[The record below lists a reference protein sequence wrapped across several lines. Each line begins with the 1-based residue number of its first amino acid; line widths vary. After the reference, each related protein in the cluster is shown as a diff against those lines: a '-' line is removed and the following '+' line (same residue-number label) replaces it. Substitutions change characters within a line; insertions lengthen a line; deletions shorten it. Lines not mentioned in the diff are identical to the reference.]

1 MARPKAF
8 AEQDALHAAMETFW
22 RKGYHHT
29 SMQDLVDSMGINRA
43 SLYDTFTDKHTLYLN
58 ALERYRDLNCADMA
72 DAVAGADTARA
83 KIHAIFDR
91 AIAETLEDKE
101 HKGCFMTNATLEM
114 LPHYA
119 DVQVIV
125 ADNFT
130 HLDSTFRQLL
140 NEGITAGE
148 FNASLDVDQLVP
160 FLMSQLSGIRVL
172 GKAIPDGPMLNQV
185 VDMALTILR

>member
-72 DAVAGADTARA
+72 EATSGATTAQA
-83 KIHAIFDR
+83 KIRAIFDK
-91 AIAETLEDKE
+91 AIAETLDDQE

-114 LPHYA
+114 LPHYE
-119 DVQVIV
+119 DVKAIV
-125 ADNFT
+125 ADNFVQ
-130 HLDSTFRQLL
+130 LDATFRQILS
-140 NEGITAGE
+140 AGVAGGE
-148 FNASLDVDQLVP
+148 LSADLSPDRVVP

-172 GKAIPDGPMLNQV
+172 GKAIPNGTMLNQV
-185 VDMALTILR
+185 VDLALSVLH

>member
-29 SMQDLVDSMGINRA
+29 SMQDLVESMGINRA

-58 ALERYRDLNCADMA
+58 ALERYRDLNYADMA
-72 DAVAGADTARA
+72 EAMAGASTAQA
-83 KIHAIFDR
+83 KVRAIFDR
-91 AIAETLEDKE
+91 AIAETSDDQE

-119 DVQVIV
+119 DVQTVV
-125 ADNFT
+125 TGNFEQ
-130 HLDSTFRQLL
+130 LDTIFRQLI
-140 NEGITAGE
+140 NAGIATGE
-148 FNASLDVDQLVP
+148 FSTIQSVDEVVS

-172 GKAIPDGPMLNQV
+172 GKAIPNGPMLNQV
-185 VDMALTILR
+185 VETALAVLK

>member
-72 DAVAGADTARA
+72 EAIAGANTAQAR
-83 KIHAIFDR
+83 IRAIFDR
-91 AIAETLEDKE
+91 AIAETLDDQE

-119 DVQVIV
+119 DVKTIV
-125 ADNFT
+125 ADNYSQ
-130 HLDSTFRQLL
+130 LDATFRQLL
-140 NEGITAGE
+140 ETGISTGE
-148 FNASLDVDQLVP
+148 FKAELVSNQVVP

-172 GKAIPDGPMLNQV
+172 GKANPDANLLHQV
-185 VDMALTILR
+185 VTLALSVLT

>member
-72 DAVAGADTARA
+72 EAIAGANTAHAR
-83 KIHAIFDR
+83 IRAIFDR
-91 AIAETLEDKE
+91 AIAETLDDRE

-119 DVQVIV
+119 DIKAIV
-125 ADNFT
+125 AANFT
-130 HLDSTFRQLL
+130 QLDATFRQLI
-140 NEGITAGE
+140 ETGISNGE
-148 FNASLDVDQLVP
+148 FNAELVPNQVIP

-172 GKAIPDGPMLNQV
+172 GKANPDAVMLKQV
-185 VDMALTILR
+185 VDITLAVLR

>member
-22 RKGYHHT
+22 KKGYHHT

-43 SLYDTFTDKHTLYLN
+43 SLYDTFIDKHTLYLN

-72 DAVAGADTARA
+72 EAVAGADTARA

-119 DVQVIV
+119 DVQAIV
-125 ADNFT
+125 ANNFVYLDN
-130 HLDSTFRQLL
+130 TFRQLL
-140 NEGITAGE
+140 NDGITAGE
-148 FNASLDVDQLVP
+148 FSATLNVDRLVP

-172 GKAIPDGPMLNQV
+172 GKAIPDGFMLNQV
-185 VDMALTILR
+185 VDTALSCLR

>member
-72 DAVAGADTARA
+72 DAMAGADTTQA
-83 KIHAIFDR
+83 KLRAIFDR
-91 AIAETLEDKE
+91 VITETLDDQER
-101 HKGCFMTNATLEM
+101 KGCFMTNATLEM
-114 LPHYA
+114 LPHYT
-119 DVQVIV
+119 DVQAIV
-125 ADNFT
+125 CDNFAQ
-130 HLDSTFRQLL
+130 LDATFRELL
-140 NEGITAGE
+140 QEGMANGE
-148 FNASLDVDQLVP
+148 FNAGLSPDQVVP
-160 FLMSQLSGIRVL
+160 FLLSQLSGIRVL
-172 GKAIPDGPMLNQV
+172 GKATPDPIMLNQV
-185 VDMALTILR
+185 VDLALAVLQ

>member
-29 SMQDLVDSMGINRA
+29 SIQDLVDSMGINRA

-72 DAVAGADTARA
+72 EAMDGANTAQA
-83 KIHAIFDR
+83 KIRAIFDR
-91 AIAETLEDKE
+91 AITETLDDQE

-119 DVQVIV
+119 DVQAVV
-125 ADNFT
+125 ASNFAQ
-130 HLDSTFRQLL
+130 LDTTFRQLIGQ
-140 NEGITAGE
+140 GIATGE
-148 FNASLDVDQLVP
+148 FNATRLPDEVVP

-172 GKAIPDGPMLNQV
+172 GKAIPDGPVLNRV
-185 VDMALTILR
+185 VNLALSILN

>member
-58 ALERYRDLNCADMA
+58 ALERYRDLNCADIA
-72 DAVAGADTARA
+72 DAIAGASTARA
-83 KIHAIFDR
+83 QIR
-91 AIAETLEDKE
+91 AVFERVIIETLDDQEA
-101 HKGCFMTNATLEM
+101 KGCFMTNATLEM

-119 DVQVIV
+119 DVQAIV
-125 ADNFT
+125 RDNFAQ
-130 HLDSTFRQLL
+130 LDNTFSKLI
-140 NEGITAGE
+140 NAGIADGE
-148 FNASLDVDQLVP
+148 FRSDLVPDQVVP
-160 FLMSQLSGIRVL
+160 FLMSQLSGLRVL
-172 GKAIPDGPMLNQV
+172 GKAIPDSTMLNQV
-185 VDMALTILR
+185 VDMALAVLD

>member
-72 DAVAGADTARA
+72 EAVAGATTAKA

-91 AIAETLEDKE
+91 AIAETLDDQE

-119 DVQVIV
+119 DVQSIV
-125 ADNFT
+125 ADNFEQ
-130 HLDSTFRQLL
+130 LDQTFRELID
-140 NEGITAGE
+140 NGKTSGE
-148 FNASLDVDQLVP
+148 FSSNLAPDQVVP
-160 FLMSQLSGIRVL
+160 YLMSQLSGIRVL
-172 GKAIPDGPMLNQV
+172 GKAIPNGPMLGQI
-185 VDMALTILR
+185 VDLALSILD

>member
-58 ALERYRDLNCADMA
+58 ALERYRDLNCADMVEA
-72 DAVAGADTARA
+72 IAGADTAQA
-83 KIHAIFDR
+83 KIRAIFER
-91 AIAETLEDKE
+91 VIAETLDDREQ
-101 HKGCFMTNATLEM
+101 KGCFITNATLEM

-119 DVQVIV
+119 DVQAVV
-125 ADNFT
+125 RDNFAQ
-130 HLDSTFRQLL
+130 LDSLFRQLL
-140 NEGITAGE
+140 ADGKANGE
-148 FNASLDVDQLVP
+148 FNAALSADQVVP
-160 FLMSQLSGIRVL
+160 FLISQLSGIRVL
-172 GKAIPDGPMLNQV
+172 GKTIPNGTLLNQV
-185 VDMALTILR
+185 IDMALSVLK

>member
-72 DAVAGADTARA
+72 DAIAGANTAHS
-83 KIHAIFDR
+83 KIRAIFDR
-91 AIAETLEDKE
+91 AIAETLDDQE

-119 DVQVIV
+119 DVKAVV
-125 ADNFT
+125 AENFT
-130 HLDSTFRQLL
+130 QLDSTFRQLV
-140 NEGITAGE
+140 ETGMSTGE
-148 FNASLDVDQLVP
+148 FSTNLIADQVIP

-172 GKAIPDGPMLNQV
+172 GKANPDAIMLNQV
-185 VDMALTILR
+185 VDMALAVLR

>member
-22 RKGYHHT
+22 RKGYHYT

-58 ALERYRDLNCADMA
+58 ALERYRDLNCADMVEA
-72 DAVAGADTARA
+72 IAGADTAQA
-83 KIHAIFDR
+83 KIRAIFDR
-91 AIAETLEDKE
+91 AVAETLDDQD

-119 DVQVIV
+119 DVQAVV
-125 ADNFT
+125 Q
-130 HLDSTFRQLL
+130 DSFSQLAATFRPLIDQ
-140 NEGITAGE
+140 GMVSGE
-148 FNASLDVDQLVP
+148 FKADLVP
-160 FLMSQLSGIRVL
+160 DRVIPFLISQLSGIRVL
-172 GKAIPDGPMLNQV
+172 GKTVPNGQLLNQV
-185 VDMALTILR
+185 IGLALSVLK

>member
-29 SMQDLVDSMGINRA
+29 SMQDLVEAMGINRA

-72 DAVAGADTARA
+72 EAIAGASTAQA
-83 KIHAIFDR
+83 KIRAVFDR
-91 AIAETLEDKE
+91 AIAETLDDQE

-119 DVQVIV
+119 DVRAIV
-125 ADNFT
+125 ADNFAQ
-130 HLDSTFRQLL
+130 LDTTFRQLVSA
-140 NEGITAGE
+140 GIATGE
-148 FNASLDVDQLVP
+148 FGTTQSVDEVVS

-172 GKAIPDGPMLNQV
+172 GKAIPNGSMLNRV
-185 VDMALTILR
+185 VELALTILK

>member
-58 ALERYRDLNCADMA
+58 ALERYRDLNCADIA
-72 DAVAGADTARA
+72 DAVASADSASS
-83 KIHAIFDR
+83 KIRAIFDR
-91 AIAETLEDKE
+91 AIAEALDDQE

-114 LPHYA
+114 LPHYM
-119 DVQVIV
+119 DVQAIV
-125 ADNFT
+125 RDNFT
-130 HLDSTFRQLL
+130 QLEATFRQLVSD
-140 NEGITAGE
+140 GIASGE
-148 FNASLDVDQLVP
+148 FKATLAPDQVVP

-172 GKAIPDGPMLNQV
+172 GKALPDGPLLNQV
-185 VDMALTILR
+185 IDMALTILR